1 MRSLRQSLERANQ
14 VLKTAYPEPKL
25 LYQQRGT
32 AAGTA
37 WLTAWE
43 IRINPVLLLENQQ
56 AFIDEVV
63 QHEPAHLVVWK

>member
-14 VLKTAYPEPKL
+14 ALKTRYPEPKL

-37 WLTAWE
+37 WLASWE
-43 IRINPVLLLENQQ
+43 IRINPGLLLGDPQG
-56 AFIDEVV
+56 FID
-63 QHEPAHLVVWK
+63 ALVPH

>member
-14 VLKTAYPEPKL
+14 ALKTRYPEPKL

-37 WLTAWE
+37 WLASWE
-43 IRINPVLLLENQQ
+43 IRINPVLLLETSR
-56 AFIDEVV
+56 
-63 QHEPAHLVVWK
+63 HLSMK